1 MTQLRPHRISAVCF
15 DWGGTLMAE
24 EGPAE
29 LPMCDWPQ
37 VAAIDGALQTLR
49 ALHGRRPLC
58 VATNAGQSRTPEVES
73 ALERVGLLR
82 YVSRVFC
89 SAELGV
95 RKESPAFWSA
105 VAASLGVA
113 PEDLAMVGDN
123 LEPDVLSPGRCGVFS
138 VWFNEG
144 GRKPQ
149 PSGVRMVTRL
159 QDFARLV
166 AAQG

>member
-1 MTQLRPHRISAVCF
+1 MTQPRSHRISAVCF
-15 DWGGTLMAE
+15 DWGGTLMTE

-37 VAAIDGALQTLR
+37 VAAIDGALETLR
-49 ALHGRRPLC
+49 ALHGHHPLC
-58 VATNAGQSRTPEVES
+58 VATNARQSRTPEVER
-73 ALERVGLLR
+73 ALQRVGLLR

-95 RKESPAFWSA
+95 RKESPAFWGA
-105 VAASLGVA
+105 VAASLGVT
-113 PEDLAMVGDN
+113 PGKLAMVGDN

-138 VWFNEG
+138 VWFNDG
-144 GRKPQ
+144 GRNP
-149 PSGVRMVTRL
+149 PPPGVRMVTRL
-159 QDFARLV
+159 PDFARLV